1 MIFLIIMCWIF
12 VLLLIFCFII
22 AFLTDKD
29 DVLKKSILI
38 ISLLYTLILIFLV
51 IKLTCAFSAERKIR
65 KDLEKKQT
73 IEYFENI
80 PDTLV
85 SLWKINKY
93 TNQKEL
99 IFSITKE

>member
-29 DVLKKSILI
+29 DGLKKSILI

-51 IKLTCAFSAERKIR
+51 IKLTCAFSAERNLK

-73 IEYFENI
+73 IEYFENS

-85 SLWKINKY
+85 SLWSINKY
-93 TNQKEL
+93 TKEKNL
-99 IFSITKE
+99 LFSITKE

>member
-12 VLLLIFCFII
+12 VLFLIFCFII
-22 AFLTDKD
+22 DFLTDKD
-29 DVLKKSILI
+29 DVSKKSILI

-51 IKLTCAFSAERKIR
+51 IKLTCAFSAERNLK
-65 KDLEKKQT
+65 KELEKKQT
-73 IEYFENI
+73 LEYTENI
-80 PDTLV
+80 PDTLA

-93 TNQKEL
+93 TKEKEL